1 MSVGRRSVESK
12 VQARKHLQV
21 SLGGRVLHS
30 MRESGEWEAK
40 NPIQKGFT
48 LVELLVVIVIIG
60 ILSAV
65 VVFAVNGV
73 TDRGQT
79 SACKTDKRTM
89 KTAAEA
95 AFAKDGEYPAT
106 EAALVSG
113 GFIESQ
119 STMYNYSSA
128 DGSSYSV
135 TVQDTNC
142 TGI

>member
-1 MSVGRRSVESK
+1 MQE
-12 VQARKHLQV
+12 HLLR
-21 SLGGRVLHS
+21 SLGGRVLHN
-30 MRESGEWEAK
+30 MRDSGEWAEK

-65 VVFAVNGV
+65 VVFAVEGV

-95 AFAKDGEYPAT
+95 AFAKNGVYPAN
-106 EAALVSG
+106 EAALVTG

-119 STMYNYSSA
+119 STLYNYNRA
-128 DGSSYSV
+128 GASYTI
-135 TVQDTNC
+135 TVQDAKC

>member
-1 MSVGRRSVESK
+1 
-12 VQARKHLQV
+12 
-21 SLGGRVLHS
+21 VLNN
-30 MRESGEWEAK
+30 MRDSGEWDDK
-40 NPIQKGFT
+40 NLAQKGFT

-79 SACKTDKRTM
+79 AACKTDKRTL

-95 AFAKDGEYPAT
+95 SFAKNGVYPT
-106 EAALVSG
+106 NEAALVTG
-113 GFIESQ
+113 HFLESQ
-119 STMYNYSSA
+119 STLYNYA
-128 DGSSYSV
+128 GTAPAYAAYTI
-135 TVQDTNC
+135 TVQDPKC